1 MKKRKASKP
10 RRAARRAPARKSA
23 ARKSAPDAAAAL
35 LRHTVATLAY
45 RAGKA
50 LRGAPPEY
58 AAFCAAP
65 GVRTPAQILAHM
77 GDLFDWALSIA
88 RGAEKWNN
96 SSPLPWD
103 AEVAR
108 FFAALAAFDRY
119 LASGQTLHAS
129 AERLF
134 QGPIAD
140 ALQHTGQ
147 LTLLRRAGGAPIRGE
162 NYSRADIVSGRV
174 SSQQT
179 PPRREFD

>member
-1 MKKRKASKP
+1 MKKRKPKKP
-10 RRAARRAPARKSA
+10 AKHARRATPRKSA
-23 ARKSAPDAAAAL
+23 AKKSAPDASVAL

-50 LRGAPPEY
+50 VRSAPPEY
-58 AAFCAAP
+58 AAFRAAP
-65 GVRTPAQILAHM
+65 GVRTPVEILAHM

-88 RGAEKWNN
+88 RGDEKWNPSAPRQWN
-96 SSPLPWD
+96 E
-103 AEVAR
+103 EVAR
-108 FFAALAAFDRY
+108 FFSALADFDSY
-119 LASGQTLHAS
+119 LASGPLHVT

-134 QGPIAD
+134 QGPVAD

-147 LTLLRRAGGAPIRGE
+147 LTILRRAGGAPIRGE

-174 SSQQT
+174 GSEQT